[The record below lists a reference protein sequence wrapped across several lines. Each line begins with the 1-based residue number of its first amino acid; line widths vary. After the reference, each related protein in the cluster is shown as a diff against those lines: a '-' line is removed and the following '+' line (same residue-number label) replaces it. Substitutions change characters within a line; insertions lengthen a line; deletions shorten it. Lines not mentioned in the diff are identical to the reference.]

1 MTSLTLAIVMVFVA
15 GYLCIALESLT
26 KVNKAP
32 VALLMCVA
40 CWTLFMVNPAEYML
54 PALSTAAEQSAV
66 LAHVTTILREH
77 LGETAET
84 LFFLMGAMTIV
95 EIVDCNG
102 GFNFVRDSIQT
113 RSKRSLLWRIAL

>member
-40 CWTLFMVNPAEYML
+40 CWTLFMVNPAEYVL
-54 PALSTAAEQSAV
+54 PVLSTAAEQSAV
-66 LAHVTTILREH
+66 LAHVTTIL
-77 LGETAET
+77 
-84 LFFLMGAMTIV
+84 
-95 EIVDCNG
+95 
-102 GFNFVRDSIQT
+102 
-113 RSKRSLLWRIAL
+113 

>member
-1 MTSLTLAIVMVFVA
+1 MTSLTLAIVVVFIM

-40 CWTLFMVNPAEYML
+40 CWTLFMVNPSEFVL
-54 PALSTAAEQSAV
+54 PGMPELTGNAAGI
-66 LAHVTTILREH
+66 LAHVGESLREH

-84 LFFLMGAMTIV
+84 LFFG
-95 EIVDCNG
+95 EP
-102 GFNFVRDSIQT
+102 SI
-113 RSKRSLLWRIAL
+113 SLSE